1 MQYTI
6 NTSDQLRPILK
17 GFRKTQGLSQ
27 KAMADKLGISQQTY
41 QVLEA
46 SPHKVTIDRFLRV
59 LSILNVKLMLSDAA
73 PVRVASSKKPL
84 AVKGVTALKAKAPI
98 KSTGIKKL
106 NKDKW

>member
-6 NTSDQLRPILK
+6 NTSGQLRPILK
-17 GFRKTQGLSQ
+17 GFRKTRGLSQ

-73 PVRVASSKKPL
+73 VRVASSKKPL
-84 AVKGVTALKAKAPI
+84 AVKGVTSMKANAAI
-98 KSTGIKKL
+98 KPTGVRKL